1 MNFLSRRRRYL
12 AAISILI
19 FAVAPFAARAADYPV
34 RPVRVIIPFAAGGPT
49 DIVGR
54 LIATKM
60 TAAGFGQ
67 QIIIENRGGGGGS
80 IGTEAAA
87 RSDPDGYTLMIGT
100 NSTHGTNPY
109 LYTKINYHPVDSFIA
124 IAQIGVTPMMLAVNP
139 KVPARNLKE
148 FIAYAKANPGKLNQ
162 GSAGVGSIGHILG
175 ALLNKQA
182 GTETVL
188 VPYPGSGPASRDLI
202 AGVIDFSIDGLPVIA
217 PSARAGSLFL
227 LATTMGK
234 RAQAFPDVP
243 TMAEQG
249 FSQFDAYTWN
259 VFYAPVGTPQPIIDH
274 VFKYISIALADAEVI
289 ARLEDVGVE
298 PTPDTTPEKAAAFTK
313 REYEKW
319 APLTKL
325 SGVKVD

>member
-1 MNFLSRRRRYL
+1 MPLPFVRLLAFLIAL
-12 AAISILI
+12 AASLP
-19 FAVAPFAARAADYPV
+19 ATAADYPA

-87 RSDPDGYTLMIGT
+87 RAEPDGYTLMIGT

-109 LYTKINYHPVDSFIA
+109 LYSKIGYHPVDSFIA
-124 IAQIGVTPMMLAVNP
+124 IAQVGVTPMMLAINP
-139 KVPARNLKE
+139 KMPARTLGE
-148 FIAYAKANPGKLNQ
+148 FLAYAKANPGKLNQ
-162 GSAGVGSIGHILG
+162 GSAGVGSIGHMLG
-175 ALLNKQA
+175 GMMNSLA
-182 GTETVL
+182 GTQTVL

-202 AGVIDFSIDGLPVIA
+202 AGVIDFSIDGLPTLA
-217 PSARAGSLFL
+217 PSARAGSLVL

-234 RAQAFPDVP
+234 RALAFPDVP
-243 TMAEQG
+243 TMAESG
-249 FSQFDAYTWN
+249 FPQIDAYTWN
-259 VFYAPVGTPQPIIDH
+259 VFYAPLNTPKPIIDH
-274 VFKYISIALADAEVI
+274 VFKYISLALADPEVI
-289 ARLEDVGVE
+289 SRLQDVGVE

-313 REYEKW
+313 REFEKW
-319 APLTKL
+319 GPLVKL
-325 SGVKVD
+325 SGIKVE